1 MFYQFSIIRHG
12 IEIYHY
18 GQDQFSSV
26 QLDSDLIS
34 GFMEAL
40 QIFSEY
46 IGTQVKQIKFSN
58 LNIFTQSYGDLSLRL
73 ITELSLEISEI
84 ESIFND
90 ISKELFKIIDKVPDG
105 FVINNDLANSKIV
118 PLIRKLI
125 ELDVAKEEKFC
136 EDTQEISKIAV
147 CGLAN
152 AGKTSIIKKFSE
164 KWPIEKLKTIK
175 PTFKIDYSKNT
186 CEILD
191 HSFFL
196 WDFGGQDAFINDYLK
211 DKRLWDNITV
221 LIYIIDLQDPSNFQ
235 KSKLYL
241 DEILKALKNKDKT
254 PIFILLHK
262 YDGEKRKDLSQNVS
276 LCIKTFA
283 DYLSEYSFFL
293 TSIEDD
299 SSNLAMLKSIYYS
312 IPTVIIAKL
321 FQEHF
326 FNEFL
331 DTLVPKL
338 VNIVHNQKRLNFPK
352 QDSKDIIYQI
362 ALNAGIEF
370 GNSLQKVWF
379 DYISNNWAPK
389 TQNLSRRSIQVIKT
403 TKTISIKVPYF
414 EIPDLSNDLLV
425 TAFNGIFDGI
435 AKTFGFEKPK
445 MEESV
450 ASIGKWTYIL

>member
-18 GQDQFSSV
+18 GQDQFSLV
-26 QLDSDLIS
+26 QLDADLIS

-58 LNIFTQSYGDLSLRL
+58 LNIYTQSYGDLSLRL

-84 ESIFND
+84 ETIFND
-90 ISKELFKIIDKVPDG
+90 ISKELFKIMDKVPDG
-105 FVINNDLANSKIV
+105 FVIKDDLANLKIV
-118 PLIRKLI
+118 PLIRRLF
-125 ELDVAKEEKFC
+125 ELDVPKEEKYC
-136 EDTQEISKIAV
+136 EDAPEYSKIAV

-164 KWPIEKLKTIK
+164 RWPIEKLKTIK

-196 WDFGGQDAFINDYLK
+196 WDFGGQDAFIKDYLK
-211 DKRLWDNITV
+211 DKRLWDNIIV
-221 LIYIIDLQDPSNFQ
+221 LIYIIDLQDSANFQ
-235 KSKLYL
+235 KSKNYL
-241 DEILKALKNKDKT
+241 DEILKVLNNKDKT

-262 YDGEKRKDLSQNVS
+262 YDAEKRKELTQNVS

-283 DYLSEYSFFL
+283 DYVSEYSFFL

-312 IPTVIIAKL
+312 IPSVIIAKL

-338 VNIVHNQKRLNFPK
+338 VNISHNQKRLNLPD
-352 QDSKDIIYQI
+352 QDSNDIIYQM

-370 GNSLQKVWF
+370 GNSLQKVWL
-379 DYISNNWAPK
+379 DYVSNKWTPE
-389 TQNLSRRSIQVIKT
+389 TQNLSRRSIQV
-403 TKTISIKVPYF
+403 TKTSKSISIKVPYF
-414 EIPDLSNDLLV
+414 EIPDLSNEYLI
-425 TAFNGIFDGI
+425 TAFNGIFEGI
-435 AKTFGFEKPK
+435 AKVFAFEKPK
-445 MEESV
+445 MEEAV
-450 ASIGKWTYIL
+450 ASIGKWTYTL